1 LQTIRFG
8 TIHSN
13 DITDV
18 LQRPKDVLAVEW
30 LSRTV
35 IASGFRDS
43 LLFLSDLRSN
53 DSVQRIKHP
62 GMIGQIKKID
72 DHQFVVAGTRSVS
85 HIHFSRFCS
94 QFPLMLL
101 LVKASNV
108 RFTIPKKRSEDRLKK
123 GSSRW
128 YFFDKTIFGV

>member
-1 LQTIRFG
+1 MPFAAIRSLESTFWCSAARPSSSSDPIFAVGTSDGLQTIQVG
-8 TIHSN
+8 TTHRSDSKN
-13 DITDV
+13 V
-18 LQRPKDVLAVEW
+18 LKRPKDVLAVEW

-72 DHQFVVAGTRSVS
+72 DYQFVVAGARSVS
-85 HIHFSRFCS
+85 HIHFSRFCLN
-94 QFPLMLL
+94 F
-101 LVKASNV
+101 
-108 RFTIPKKRSEDRLKK
+108 
-123 GSSRW
+123 
-128 YFFDKTIFGV
+128 Y